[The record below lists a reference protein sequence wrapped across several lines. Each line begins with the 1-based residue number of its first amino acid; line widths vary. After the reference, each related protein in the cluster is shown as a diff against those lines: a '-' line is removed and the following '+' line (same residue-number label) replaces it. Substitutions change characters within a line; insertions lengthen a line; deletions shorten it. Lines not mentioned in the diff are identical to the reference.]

1 MTRVAVV
8 GAGIAGLSCAYELA
22 RGGADVVV
30 LESRDRAGGV
40 IVTDRVGGYVVEGG
54 PDSLLSVKPAG
65 LELVRELGLGDRIV
79 PALSRRVYV
88 QHDGELHP
96 LPEGVFLT
104 VPTKLGPLW
113 KSGLFT
119 LGGKLR
125 MGLDLVLPR
134 GAEADDESL
143 GSFVRRRLGRQAL
156 ERLAE
161 PLMAGIY
168 LADAEELS
176 LRATFPRFL
185 EMEREHRSLIKALRR
200 APPGGSVSPFV
211 SLRGGLGEL
220 VERLESAL
228 PAGTIRKGA
237 TVRALEPGW
246 TLKLDGGSISADRL
260 VLAVPPPAA
269 AELLRPLD
277 AGLSDAIAGI
287 RVASSAT
294 VSLGWPVSA
303 IARPLDGTG
312 FVIPRSERGTMLAC
326 TWTSSKFEGR
336 APEGKVLVRAFVGE
350 AAMPVSDADLVAAIR
365 AELERRIGA
374 KGEPEIARVYRWP
387 GANPIYRV
395 GHERRVKQIEERAS
409 AKLPGLSI
417 IGSGLRGIGI
427 PDNVKDGRTTAR
439 RILGLTA

>member
-1 MTRVAVV
+1 MTRVLVV
-8 GAGIAGLSCAYELA
+8 GAGIAGLSCAYELS
-22 RGGADVVV
+22 RGGAQVTV

-40 IVTDRVGGYVVEGG
+40 IVTERTGGYVIEGG
-54 PDSLLSVKPAG
+54 PDSILSIKPAG
-65 LELVRELGLGDRIV
+65 LELVKELGLGDRIV

-88 QHDGELHP
+88 QHADELHP

-104 VPTKLGPLW
+104 VPTKLGPML
-113 KSGLFT
+113 KSRLFT

-125 MGLDLVLPR
+125 MGMDLVLPR
-134 GAEADDESL
+134 GSEVEDESL

-185 EMEREHRSLIKALRR
+185 DMEREHRSLIRALRR

-220 VERLESAL
+220 VEKLVAAL
-228 PAGTIRKGA
+228 PTGSIRTGC
-237 TVRALEPGW
+237 TVRAIFPGW
-246 TLKLDGGSISADRL
+246 TVRLDGESLSADRV

-269 AELLRPLD
+269 ATLLNPHDPELAAALE
-277 AGLSDAIAGI
+277 SI
-287 RVASSAT
+287 RAASSAT
-294 VSLGWPVSA
+294 VSLGWPASA
-303 IARPLDGTG
+303 VARPLDGTG
-312 FVIPRSERGTMLAC
+312 FVIPRAERGTILAC

-336 APEGKVLVRAFVGE
+336 APEGKVLVRAFIGE
-350 AAMPVSDADLVAAIR
+350 TGLGAGDAELIASVR
-365 AELERRIGA
+365 WELERRIGA
-374 KGEPEIARVYRWP
+374 KGEPEIARVFRWP
-387 GANPIYRV
+387 AANPIYRV
-395 GHERRVKQIEERAS
+395 GHDRRVREIEERS
-409 AKLPGLSI
+409 TAKLPGLSI

-427 PDNVKDGRTTAR
+427 PDNVKEGRATAR
-439 RILGLTA
+439 RILGV